1 MSYFRKLAYFN
12 LIKFS
17 ILLLIIIAMAT
28 VALSKDD
35 EWSFGDPH
43 LNVIPRT
50 KAETARVSDIT
61 KITNN
66 FLTPQRFE
74 KRPAGAATVCASL
87 ILRMRF
93 HSRLKTSVLK
103 TD

>member
-17 ILLLIIIAMAT
+17 ILLLIIIAMVT

-43 LNVIPRT
+43 L
-50 KAETARVSDIT
+50 
-61 KITNN
+61 
-66 FLTPQRFE
+66 
-74 KRPAGAATVCASL
+74 
-87 ILRMRF
+87 
-93 HSRLKTSVLK
+93 
-103 TD
+103 

>member
-17 ILLLIIIAMAT
+17 ILLLIITAMAT

-50 KAETARVSDIT
+50 KALETVYFVKSGFPLHPRHLPQMGWALCITHVLASDVT
-61 KITNN
+61 
-66 FLTPQRFE
+66 
-74 KRPAGAATVCASL
+74 
-87 ILRMRF
+87 
-93 HSRLKTSVLK
+93 
-103 TD
+103 